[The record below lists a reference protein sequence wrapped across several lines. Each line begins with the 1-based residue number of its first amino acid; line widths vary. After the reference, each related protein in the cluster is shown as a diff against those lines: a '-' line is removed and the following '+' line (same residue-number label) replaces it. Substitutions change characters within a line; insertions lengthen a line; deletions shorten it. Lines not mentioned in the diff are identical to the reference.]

1 MRITFVIP
9 WFGREPGGG
18 AETLC
23 HAFCV
28 RLAEAGHDVEVLTTR
43 CRDHDADWNTD
54 HLPGGRSLEEPGF
67 AVERFG
73 VDRGDRR
80 RFGAL
85 NERLM
90 RGETLTY
97 REEREFLDSSINSS
111 ALVRTAAERAAGRAV
126 IVLPYL
132 FGLTHAVVH
141 ALEGRAIVWPC
152 LHDEGYARMKLV
164 ADMIGRCRA
173 VVFNSRGEMELARA
187 MGLPVRTGA
196 IVGMGVDLPPDQ
208 MVAETSQPDG
218 QPHYLYLGR
227 RAVGKGFHELL
238 RLFAMYRS
246 AGGRSELRV
255 AGKGDPVPVGEEGV
269 RDLGFLPAAS
279 KWEALRGARALI
291 MPSTLESFSIA
302 LLEALAVG
310 TPGVVNG
317 RCAVTTAHVTD
328 GRCGLP
334 YGAGTEFVEILRTL
348 DERPELRASLGAN
361 GRRYVADHHAWPG
374 RLEALTGMLR
384 EAAPH
389 AC

>member
-9 WFGREPGGG
+9 WFAREPGGG

-23 HAFCV
+23 HAFCG
-28 RLAEAGHDVEVLTTR
+28 RLARGGHDVEVLATR
-43 CRDHDADWNTD
+43 CRDHDADWNTN
-54 HLPGGRSLEEPGF
+54 HLSGGRTAEDPGF
-67 AVERFG
+67 VVERFD

-80 RFGAL
+80 LFAGL

-97 REEREFLDSSINSS
+97 REERRFLNNSVNS
-111 ALVRTAAERAAGRAV
+111 AALVAAAAERADRRAV

-141 ALEGRAIVWPC
+141 ALEGRAILWPC

-164 ADMIGRCRA
+164 ADMVRRCAA
-173 VVFNSRGEMELARA
+173 VVFNSRGEMELAHG
-187 MGLPVRTGA
+187 MGLPVRRGA
-196 IVGMGVDLPPDQ
+196 IVGMGVEGPPAAEGSPPPD
-208 MVAETSQPDG
+208 AGDSAY
-218 QPHYLYLGR
+218 YLYLGR
-227 RAVGKGFHELL
+227 RAAGKGFHDLC
-238 RLFAMYRS
+238 RMFTAYRR
-246 AGGRSELRV
+246 AGGGAELRV
-255 AGKGDPVPVGEEGV
+255 AGKGEPVPPGTDGV
-269 RDLGFLPAAS
+269 RDLGFLPDAA
-279 KWEALRGARALI
+279 KWDALRGARALI

-310 TPGVVNG
+310 TPGVVNA
-317 RCAVTTAHVTD
+317 RCAVTTAHVGD

-334 YGAGTEFVEILRTL
+334 YRDAAEFVEILRTL
-348 DERPELRASLGAN
+348 DGRPELRAALGAN
-361 GRRYVADHHAWPG
+361 GRRHAAEHHAWPG
-374 RLEALTGMLR
+374 RLDALAALLG